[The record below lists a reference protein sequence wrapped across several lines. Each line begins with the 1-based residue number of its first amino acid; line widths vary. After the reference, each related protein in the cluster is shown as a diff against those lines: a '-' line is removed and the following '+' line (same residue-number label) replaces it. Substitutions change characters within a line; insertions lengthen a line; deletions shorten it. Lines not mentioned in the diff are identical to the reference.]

1 MFTSKSPELNIN
13 FLYQIS
19 APLTSA
25 FQPCVGFPPP
35 PPLLCCPWC
44 RAMVRILTL
53 LTTLLV
59 LQVVS
64 RSGLTDRSGESLFD
78 VCFFCYCFFV
88 GVCSRLMNDDVHI
101 SYTICLY
108 IIYILYIFYVCWNI
122 YYYFFGECI
131 AWRNGWQCD
140 FLSRSLTLT
149 TCALL
154 DPTYIWVLDS
164 SNETMCV
171 GTFHHLIRISL
182 YIY

>member
-13 FLYQIS
+13 FLNQIF

-25 FQPCVGFPPP
+25 FNRRGVSRRRRAAVMSSHGALRDVADHLATAGGFQVGFNPPK
-35 PPLLCCPWC
+35 W
-44 RAMVRILTL
+44 R
-53 LTTLLV
+53 
-59 LQVVS
+59 
-64 RSGLTDRSGESLFD
+64 EFFFD

-88 GVCSRLMNDDVHI
+88 GVCSRLMNDDVDI

-108 IIYILYIFYVCWNI
+108 LIYIMYIYIIFICWNI
-122 YYYFFGECI
+122 YYVFLGECI

-149 TCALL
+149 V

-164 SNETMCV
+164 SKETMCV

-182 YIY
+182 CIY